1 FLDRNV
7 NQLWDPDG
15 DQQIRYPLDDWGFPF
30 GYLSQ
35 RDWVTNVTTQTPQA
49 APSSNHSDYWNRAS
63 TEMVRLNGGQP
74 IVFSWGPDGKH
85 QLTEVEM
92 KDTAQASL
100 VRDWFDDG
108 KITHRL
114 NADNVYADDGLAN
127 KLAKGN

>member
-1 FLDRNV
+1 
-7 NQLWDPDG
+7 
-15 DQQIRYPLDDWGFPF
+15 
-30 GYLSQ
+30 
-35 RDWVTNVTTQTPQA
+35 
-49 APSSNHSDYWNRAS
+49 
-63 TEMVRLNGGQP
+63 MVRLNGGQP